1 MKKTSTLWLLSLTLL
16 AITTITSC
24 SKDEPIIEVLDNGTT
39 SNGNVVSIIDDAN
52 FVLDYIK
59 YTVKDDHLVVS
70 GYDKEGF
77 QGKANIIPRIT
88 YKGTT
93 YDVKEIDE
101 FAFVRCT
108 SLTSV
113 NIPSSVTT
121 IKHNAFQGCTGLTA
135 ITIPNGVQI
144 IGSDAFQGCTGL
156 TAIAIPSSV
165 IALEGAFPDCT
176 NIESIK
182 VDKNNSR
189 YDSRQNCNAIIT
201 TSTNKLTYGCKNT
214 TIPNS
219 VTSIGSFAFSGCTG
233 LTSITIPNSVTTIG
247 ICAFGYT
254 GLTSITIPNSVTDIG
269 NGAFWNSTSL
279 TSVTIPNSVTSIKEA
294 VFMDCTSLKS
304 VTIPNSVKTIGNNA
318 FSGCT
323 GLTSIEIPSSV
334 TSIGSGAFSLC
345 NLESMHIQSKTPPQ
359 TSIEGSFQLRIDYIT
374 LYVPVG
380 SADAYKAATPW
391 KYFKEIIEE

>member
-1 MKKTSTLWLLSLTLL
+1 M
-16 AITTITSC
+16 
-24 SKDEPIIEVLDNGTT
+24 
-39 SNGNVVSIIDDAN
+39 
-52 FVLDYIK
+52 
-59 YTVKDDHLVVS
+59 
-70 GYDKEGF
+70 
-77 QGKANIIPRIT
+77 
-88 YKGTT
+88 
-93 YDVKEIDE
+93 
-101 FAFVRCT
+101 
-108 SLTSV
+108 
-113 NIPSSVTT
+113 
-121 IKHNAFQGCTGLTA
+121 
-135 ITIPNGVQI
+135 
-144 IGSDAFQGCTGL
+144 
-156 TAIAIPSSV
+156 
-165 IALEGAFPDCT
+165 IALEHAFPDCT

-201 TSTNKLTYGCKNT
+201 TSTNTLTYGCKNT

-219 VTSIGSFAFSGCTG
+219 VTSIGNFAFNGCTG

-254 GLTSITIPNSVTDIG
+254 GLTSITIPNSVTDIE

-294 VFMDCTSLKS
+294 VFWDCTSLKS
-304 VTIPNSVKTIGNNA
+304 VTIPNSVKTIGYKA
-318 FSGCT
+318 FSG
-323 GLTSIEIPSSV
+323 
-334 TSIGSGAFSLC
+334 C